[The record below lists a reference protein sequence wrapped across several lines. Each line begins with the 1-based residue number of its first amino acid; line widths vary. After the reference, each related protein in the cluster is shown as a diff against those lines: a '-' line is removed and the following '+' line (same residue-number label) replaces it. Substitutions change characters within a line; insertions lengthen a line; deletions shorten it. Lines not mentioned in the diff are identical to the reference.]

1 MPNDDLQ
8 RPAPPADATSNTQS
22 DAPSDDTSGLTPRAI
37 SERMDAIRPDG
48 GHRGQE
54 GAGGSGKDAELQSV
68 AQSRSDRAAGSS
80 S

>member
-1 MPNDDLQ
+1 MLNDDQ
-8 RPAPPADATSNTQS
+8 APTQQADRMPDNPES
-22 DAPSDDTSGLTPRAI
+22 DSLSTPREI
-37 SERMDAIRPDG
+37 SERMDAIKPG
-48 GHRGQE
+48 GSHRGQE